1 MEAGDIVRFANENQQ
16 LDTVSNGND
25 VSEDCLT
32 LNVIRP
38 SGYDGV
44 SLPVGV
50 VSKLF
55 LALLL
60 TVCMRD
66 HQDLAPCHITWPMSL
81 STSSLVS
88 DSANSSLF

>member
-1 MEAGDIVRFANENQQ
+1 MGAGGILSFVNENQQ

-55 LALLL
+55 LALIL
-60 TVCMRD
+60 TFFMRGRD
-66 HQDLAPCHITWPMSL
+66 DLGSSGSMPHHVAHVTFHLVPCIRQC
-81 STSSLVS
+81 
-88 DSANSSLF
+88 